1 MLFLWIKFLATIF
14 ISLINSTKKHNI
26 AETHMALDRTGAMGS
41 SEVLSSNIEYYTLF
55 TSLDITRTGDFSDET
70 QKDFESVVQVI
81 GLRAQPVV
89 MNNPVPLNGVGQ
101 NLLENYGAPSITG
114 AGWIFKFAFERE
126 GVHTIDTLKDELNGI
141 VLNGG
146 TIDTKDSVNM
156 EFTKQ
161 DLL

>member
-1 MLFLWIKFLATIF
+1 M
-14 ISLINSTKKHNI
+14 SLTRS
-26 AETHMALDRTGAMGS
+26 GAMSS
-41 SEVLSSNIEYYTLF
+41 SEVLSSNIEFYSLF
-55 TSLDITRTGDFSDET
+55 TTLDITRTGDYSDNT
-70 QKDFESVVQVI
+70 QKDFESIVQVI

-89 MNNPVPLNGVGQ
+89 MNNPVVLNGVGA
-101 NLLENYGAPSITG
+101 NILENYGAPSLTG

-126 GVHTIDTLKDELNGI
+126 GVHTVDLLKDELDGI

-146 TIDTKDSVNM
+146 TIDTKNTVNM

>member
-1 MLFLWIKFLATIF
+1 MVAGQR
-14 ISLINSTKKHNI
+14 S
-26 AETHMALDRTGAMGS
+26 GAMGS
-41 SEVLSSNIEYYTLF
+41 SEVVSGNIEFYTLF
-55 TSLDITRTGDFSDET
+55 TTLDITKTGDFADNT

-89 MNNPVPLNGVGQ
+89 MNEPVSLNGVGAQ
-101 NLLENYGAPSITG
+101 VLENYGAPSLTG
-114 AGWIFKFAFERE
+114 AGFIFKFAFERE
-126 GVHTIDTLKDELNGI
+126 GVHTLDTLKDELNGI

-146 TIDTKDSVNM
+146 TIDTKSSVNM

>member
-1 MLFLWIKFLATIF
+1 MVGER
-14 ISLINSTKKHNI
+14 S
-26 AETHMALDRTGAMGS
+26 GAMGS
-41 SEVLSSNIEYYTLF
+41 SEVVTGNIEFYTLF
-55 TSLDITRTGDFSDET
+55 TSIDLTRTGDYTDNT

-89 MNNPVPLNGVGQ
+89 MNNPVALNGAGANV
-101 NLLENYGAPSITG
+101 LENYGAPTLTG

-126 GVHTIDTLKDELNGI
+126 GVHSIDTLKDELDGI

-146 TIDTKDSVNM
+146 TIDTKSSVNM

>member
-1 MLFLWIKFLATIF
+1 MVTGQR
-14 ISLINSTKKHNI
+14 S
-26 AETHMALDRTGAMGS
+26 GAMGS
-41 SEVLSSNIEYYTLF
+41 SEVVSGNIEFYTLF
-55 TSLDITRTGDFSDET
+55 TSIDISRTGDFSDNT

-89 MNNPVPLNGVGQ
+89 MNNPVALNGVGA
-101 NLLENYGAPSITG
+101 NVLENYGAPSLTG

-126 GVHTIDTLKDELNGI
+126 GVHSIDTLKDELDGI

-146 TIDTKDSVNM
+146 TVDTKSSINM

>member
-1 MLFLWIKFLATIF
+1 MSLAR
-14 ISLINSTKKHNI
+14 S
-26 AETHMALDRTGAMGS
+26 GAMGS
-41 SEVLSSNIEYYTLF
+41 SEVVSGNIEFYTLF
-55 TSLDITRTGDFSDET
+55 TTIDITRTGDFSNNT

-89 MNNPVPLNGVGQ
+89 MNNPVALNGVGAQ
-101 NLLENYGAPSITG
+101 VLENYGAPSLTG
-114 AGWIFKFAFERE
+114 AGFIFKFAFERE
-126 GVHTIDTLKDELNGI
+126 GVHTIDTLKEEMNGI

-146 TIDTKDSVNM
+146 TVDTTSSVNM

>member
-1 MLFLWIKFLATIF
+1 MVAGNR
-14 ISLINSTKKHNI
+14 S
-26 AETHMALDRTGAMGS
+26 GAMAS
-41 SEVLSSNIEYYTLF
+41 SETLSGNIEYYTLF
-55 TSLDITRTGDFSDET
+55 TNLDITQTGDYTNNS

-89 MNNPVPLNGVGQ
+89 MNTPVALNGVGQ
-101 NLLENYGAPSITG
+101 NLLENYGAPTITG

-126 GVHTIDTLKDELNGI
+126 GVHTIDTLTDELDGI
-141 VLNGG
+141 VLNSG
-146 TIDTKDSVNM
+146 TIDTKSSVNM

>member
-1 MLFLWIKFLATIF
+1 MVGQR
-14 ISLINSTKKHNI
+14 S
-26 AETHMALDRTGAMGS
+26 GAMTS
-41 SEVLSSNIEYYTLF
+41 MEVVTGDIEFFTLYT
-55 TSLDITRTGDFSDET
+55 TIDITNTDDFSDSS

-81 GLRAQPVV
+81 GMRAMPIV
-89 MNNPVPLNGVGQ
+89 MNNPVELDGTGN

-114 AGWIFKFAFERE
+114 AGWIFKFATERT
-126 GVHTIDTLKDELNGI
+126 GAHTVETLVNEFNNI

-146 TIDTKDSVNM
+146 TVDTKNSKNM

>member
-1 MLFLWIKFLATIF
+1 MNLAR
-14 ISLINSTKKHNI
+14 
-26 AETHMALDRTGAMGS
+26 AGAMNNQ
-41 SEVLSSNIEYYTLF
+41 EVVTGNMEFYTLF
-55 TSLDITRTGDFSDET
+55 SSIDITRTGDYNDDT

-81 GLRAQPVV
+81 GLRAMPVI
-89 MNNPVPLNGVGQ
+89 MNNPVALNGVGA
-101 NLLENYGAPSITG
+101 NVLENYGAPSMTG

-126 GVHTIDTLKDELNGI
+126 SVHTIDTLKDELDGI

-146 TIDTKDSVNM
+146 TIDTKNSVNM

>member
-1 MLFLWIKFLATIF
+1 MVAGNR
-14 ISLINSTKKHNI
+14 S
-26 AETHMALDRTGAMGS
+26 GAMGS
-41 SEVLSSNIEYYTLF
+41 SETLSGNIEFYTLF
-55 TSLDITRTGDFSDET
+55 TSIDIARTGNFDDNS

-89 MNNPVPLNGVGQ
+89 MNEPVALNGVGA
-101 NLLENYGAPSITG
+101 NVLENYGAPTMTG

-126 GVHTIDTLKDELNGI
+126 GVHTLDTLKDELNGI

-146 TIDTKDSVNM
+146 TIDTKNTINM
-156 EFTKQ
+156 EFSKQ

>member
-1 MLFLWIKFLATIF
+1 MVGQR
-14 ISLINSTKKHNI
+14 S
-26 AETHMALDRTGAMGS
+26 GAMGS
-41 SEVLSSNIEYYTLF
+41 SEVVSGNIEFYTLF
-55 TSLDITRTGDFSDET
+55 TKIDITRTGDFNDNT

-89 MNNPVPLNGVGQ
+89 MNNPVSLNGVGQ
-101 NLLENYGAPSITG
+101 NVLENYGAPTLTG
-114 AGWIFKFAFERE
+114 AGHIFKFAFERE
-126 GVHTIDTLKDELNGI
+126 GAHNVVLLKDELDGI

-146 TIDTKDSVNM
+146 TIDTKSSVNM

>member
-1 MLFLWIKFLATIF
+1 M
-14 ISLINSTKKHNI
+14 SLIRS
-26 AETHMALDRTGAMGS
+26 GAMGS

-55 TSLDITRTGDFSDET
+55 TTLNITRTGNFNDNT
-70 QKDFESVVQVI
+70 QKDFESIVQVI

-89 MNNPVPLNGVGQ
+89 MNNPVALNGIGA
-101 NLLENYGAPSITG
+101 NLLENYGAPSLTG

-126 GVHTIDTLKDELNGI
+126 GAHTIDLLKDELDGI
-141 VLNGG
+141 VLNDG
-146 TIDTKDSVNM
+146 TIDTKSSVNM

>member
-1 MLFLWIKFLATIF
+1 MNLAR
-14 ISLINSTKKHNI
+14 
-26 AETHMALDRTGAMGS
+26 AGAMDNQ
-41 SEVLSSNIEYYTLF
+41 EVVTGNIEFYTLF
-55 TSLDITRTGDFSDET
+55 TSIDITRTGDYTDNT

-81 GLRAQPVV
+81 GLRAMPVI
-89 MNNPVPLNGVGQ
+89 MNNPVALNGVGA
-101 NLLENYGAPSITG
+101 NVIENYGAPTMTG

-126 GVHTIDTLKDELNGI
+126 AVHTIDTLRDELNGI

-146 TIDTKDSVNM
+146 TIDTKSSVNM

>member
-1 MLFLWIKFLATIF
+1 M
-14 ISLINSTKKHNI
+14 SI
-26 AETHMALDRTGAMGS
+26 ARSGAMGS
-41 SEVLSSNIEYYTLF
+41 SEVVSGNIEFYTLF
-55 TSLDITRTGDFSDET
+55 TSINITRTGDYTDNT

-89 MNNPVPLNGVGQ
+89 MNNPVALNGAGS
-101 NLLENYGAPSITG
+101 NLLENYGAPTLTG

-126 GVHTIDTLKDELNGI
+126 GVHSIDTLKDELDGI

-146 TIDTKDSVNM
+146 TIDTKSSVNM

>member
-1 MLFLWIKFLATIF
+1 MVAGQR
-14 ISLINSTKKHNI
+14 S
-26 AETHMALDRTGAMGS
+26 GAMAS
-41 SEVLSSNIEYYTLF
+41 SEVVSGNIEFYTLF
-55 TSLDITRTGDFSDET
+55 TTLDITKTGDFSDNT

-89 MNNPVPLNGVGQ
+89 MNEPVSLNGIGAQV
-101 NLLENYGAPSITG
+101 LENYGAPSLTG
-114 AGWIFKFAFERE
+114 AGFIFKFAFERE
-126 GVHTIDTLKDELNGI
+126 GVHTLDTLKEELNGI

-146 TIDTKDSVNM
+146 TIDTTSSVNM

>member
-1 MLFLWIKFLATIF
+1 MVTGQR
-14 ISLINSTKKHNI
+14 S
-26 AETHMALDRTGAMGS
+26 GAMGS
-41 SEVLSSNIEYYTLF
+41 SEVVSGNIEFYTLF
-55 TSLDITRTGDFSDET
+55 TDINITRTGDFSDNT

-89 MNNPVPLNGVGQ
+89 MNNPVALNGVGAQ
-101 NLLENYGAPSITG
+101 VLENYGAPTLTG

-126 GVHTIDTLKDELNGI
+126 GVHSISTLKDELNGI

-146 TIDTKDSVNM
+146 TIDTKSSVNM

>member
-1 MLFLWIKFLATIF
+1 MSAGQR
-14 ISLINSTKKHNI
+14 
-26 AETHMALDRTGAMGS
+26 AGAMGS
-41 SEVLSSNIEYYTLF
+41 SEVLSSNIEYYSLF
-55 TSLDITRTGDFSDET
+55 TKLDITSTGDFSDNT

-89 MNNPVPLNGVGQ
+89 MNNPVALSGSGALV
-101 NLLENYGAPSITG
+101 LENYGAPSITG

-146 TIDTKDSVNM
+146 TIDTKSSVNM

>member
-1 MLFLWIKFLATIF
+1 MVAGNR
-14 ISLINSTKKHNI
+14 S
-26 AETHMALDRTGAMGS
+26 GAMAS
-41 SEVLSSNIEYYTLF
+41 SETLSGNIEYYTLF
-55 TSLDITRTGDFSDET
+55 TSLDITQTGDYTNNS

-89 MNNPVPLNGVGQ
+89 MNDPVALSGVG
-101 NLLENYGAPSITG
+101 NLVLENYGAPSITG

-126 GVHTIDTLKDELNGI
+126 GVHSLDTLKDELNGI

-146 TIDTKDSVNM
+146 TIDTKSSVNM